1 MNDSGASTLFRVR
14 LRMLPGTLRFVLHDG
29 VQAALH
35 AGRAVV
41 ALESTI
47 ITHGL
52 PRPLNYDM
60 AVAVAP
66 WLLHNEP
73 VYVYLLLVALEA
85 FIAVLKARWIFP
97 LI

>member
-1 MNDSGASTLFRVR
+1 MW
-14 LRMLPGTLRFVLHDG
+14 PGTLRFVLHDG

-52 PRPLNYDM
+52 PRPLNYEMAVAAEDQIRRVGAEPATIAAAIAVAI
-60 AVAVAP
+60 AVAVA
-66 WLLHNEP
+66 
-73 VYVYLLLVALEA
+73 AEA
-85 FIAVLKARWIFP
+85 AAASP
-97 LI
+97 Q